1 MFRDVSDRLVD
12 DGAMRGYGAAVTPGR
27 RGPIAF
33 VCGYDGANRLY
44 QPADGSDTGG
54 NLVDVACGIV
64 ADSGRHAIG
73 VAAAD
78 LDADGC
84 EELYVHNT
92 DTFDGVTAD
101 GDLLLDRASADRDVW
116 RDVFALDVN
125 EGRENF
131 RSGRSVAAVDRFG
144 TGQYGV
150 AIASHGSELR
160 YYELGEDGELTDMA
174 PALGVDVVCE
184 GRSVCAGPVVS
195 EGMDLYLGVE
205 GGPNRLFENGG
216 GSFTEID
223 AGVGLADPSENAR
236 GLALVGTTDSV
247 DAGETTQPPRRA
259 DAGAFELAVGNWEG
273 PGRIFRAS
281 DSGFEDVAPSGF
293 SRPASTRTLIAAD
306 FDNDG
311 HVELFRNCLGEP
323 NGLFRRRP
331 DGWTE
336 LDTGDALEPDGF
348 GTGAVVADFDRDGTL
363 ELLVV
368 HGEVTAQPPS
378 LYDVPNENDWLR
390 VAPKTVHGA
399 PARGAVV
406 ELETDDVRTRR
417 LVAAGSNYLCQSEPV
432 AHFGLGKAAPRRV
445 RVWWPGGYETTIDS
459 PETCR
464 ELVVDHPRDR

>member
-1 MFRDVSDRLVD
+1 MFADVSDRLVD

-33 VCGYDGANRLY
+33 VCGYDGNNRLY
-44 QPADGSDTGG
+44 QPADDPGG
-54 NLVDVACGIV
+54 GGQLVDVACGIV
-64 ADSGRHAIG
+64 ADSERHAIG

-116 RDVFALDVN
+116 RDVFALEVN
-125 EGRENF
+125 EDRENF

-150 AIASHGSELR
+150 AIASYGSELR

-184 GRSVCAGPVVS
+184 GRSVCAGPLVS
-195 EGMDLYLGVE
+195 EGMDLYLGVD
-205 GGPNRLFENGG
+205 GGPNRLFENDGG
-216 GSFTEID
+216 NFCEVD
-223 AGVGLADPSENAR
+223 PAAELADPDGNTR
-236 GLALVGTTDSV
+236 GLALVGMTDSIDV
-247 DAGETTQPPRRA
+247 GEPTQSPRRA
-259 DAGAFELAVGNWEG
+259 AAGAFELVVGNWEG
-273 PGRIFRAS
+273 PGRIFRAGE
-281 DSGFEDVAPSGF
+281 SGFEDVAPTGF

-311 HVELFRNCLGEP
+311 HVELFQNCLGEP
-323 NGLFRRRP
+323 NGLFRRRR

-336 LDTGDALEPDGF
+336 LDPGDALEPSGF
-348 GTGAVVADFDRDGTL
+348 GTGTVVADFDGDGTL

-368 HGEVTAQPPS
+368 HGEVAAQSPS
-378 LYDVPNENDWLR
+378 LYAVENDNDWLR
-390 VAPKTVHGA
+390 VTPTTAHGA

-406 ELETDDVRTRR
+406 ELETDDTRKR
-417 LVAAGSNYLCQSEPV
+417 RFVDAGSSYLCQSEPV
-432 AHFGLGKAAPRRV
+432 AHSVVPIESV
-445 RVWWPGGYETTIDS
+445 DS
-459 PETCR
+459 H
-464 ELVVDHPRDR
+464 D